1 MPSTASALT
10 AQLNIASSATATT
23 TSTMTTANHTLP
35 TELVHQILSSLPSRT
50 LSALAP
56 SSPQICASV
65 DQILTRRL
73 RDQMSDT
80 GPGLHHLV
88 FEIYQGH
95 DKSSAPYHMVVY
107 SHTARAG
114 GVEEFGTPMVSVF
127 RFGGATPPNSPGH
140 GTRYAQRE
148 GERAT
153 YVLTV
158 EAGKE
163 GGEVSCNGTLVKM
176 SDKRPGMFAGVQD
189 CFGMGLVMTRGML
202 EEGRRGVRYLEVG
215 DGIVVHYKVVG
226 REVVMESSSVPSP
239 SSEVSTSLERRI
251 GDSAGAGASAV
262 AANVNT
268 NTDIDNSVS
277 YTIELLA
284 IHIPTAILLKKLDMF
299 ERQSRSNLSL
309 VIGGTGVPVPP
320 LPQQA

>member
-1 MPSTASALT
+1 MAGTVSALT
-10 AQLNIASSATATT
+10 AQLNMAPSAT
-23 TSTMTTANHTLP
+23 TSTPTATELEQASKHFLP
-35 TELVHQILSSLPSRT
+35 TELVQQILSSLPSRT
-50 LSALAP
+50 LCALAP
-56 SSPQICASV
+56 SCPQICASV

-73 RDQMSDT
+73 RDQMSDS
-80 GPGLHHLV
+80 GFHHLV
-88 FEIYQGH
+88 FEIYQSH
-95 DKSSAPYHMVVY
+95 DKSSAPYHMVIY
-107 SHTARAG
+107 SHTAREG

-127 RFGGATPPNSPGH
+127 RFGTTPPNSPGH

-158 EAGKE
+158 ESGKE
-163 GGEVSCNGTLVKM
+163 ASEISCNGTLVKM

-189 CFGMGLVMTRGML
+189 CFGMGLPMSRGKL
-202 EEGRRGVRYLEVG
+202 EEEMREVRFLELGEGVVL
-215 DGIVVHYKVVG
+215 HYKVVG
-226 REVVMESSSVPSP
+226 REVVMESAP
-239 SSEVSTSLERRI
+239 SSEESLESRMSGDNI
-251 GDSAGAGASAV
+251 GDSGASA
-262 AANVNT
+262 ANV

-299 ERQSRSNLSL
+299 ESQSRSNLSL